1 MESSR
6 QCVPPHPDSPVPQ
19 ISSCPHL
26 KVGDLPHPR
35 CGEGG
40 QILGALGKLT
50 ALAQYLEHRQGT
62 ELLVLPGPPRS
73 QPSLKGLGS

>member
-26 KVGDLPHPR
+26 KVGESVSSQVR
-35 CGEGG
+35 EGG
-40 QILGALGKLT
+40 ADLVRGKLT

-62 ELLVLPGPPRS
+62 EL
-73 QPSLKGLGS
+73 